1 MTATISQS
9 GAAPVN
15 RLDRNTTGLV
25 IFGKNSAALRELSA
39 MLRGRN
45 GIEKS
50 YLTITSGHIKEPLR
64 MSDSMTK
71 DSQRNIVTVGAKDDG
86 GKLMESYVEPIM
98 RTQKGRPFTLAEV
111 TIRTGRTHQIRAQLA
126 KAGYPLIG
134 DSKYGNRTVNAFV
147 RREYDLTTQLLHAFR
162 IRFASCREDGP
173 LAYMQGKEFICEPPE
188 RFTRIKKDIFG

>member
-1 MTATISQS
+1 MMKTTMLPKPQPMMAKTEA
-9 GAAPVN
+9 AAPKPAARP
-15 RLDRNTTGLV
+15 RLPRADHLAQALVLSLIHIWNTTGLV

-39 MLRGRN
+39 MLRGRD

-64 MSDSMTK
+64 MLDSMTK

-134 DSKYGNRTVNAFV
+134 DSKYG
-147 RREYDLTTQLLHAFR
+147 LSLIH
-162 IRFASCREDGP
+162 I
-173 LAYMQGKEFICEPPE
+173 
-188 RFTRIKKDIFG
+188 